1 MTLSHPGLIEPAP
14 ETETETPP
22 LASPARR
29 APTLLTKLATASFLR
44 SPQGIS
50 VLEILGY
57 FCLVLTL
64 VSGLALYN
72 GLHQAQVAYRPE
84 CAQEVELIAEALP
97 STLPADPTAI
107 AASPT
112 LPQLPRITTPPVA
125 PPGPITL
132 VTAQTPPAPAAA
144 PAVSTSQVVAAVA
157 STPNPSNPSPSNP
170 PANAPVTAPSITG
183 SPAPSPST
191 EPSSGPRITPAGA
204 ALAGQIADDVDDAT
218 PSIVI
223 RARPQSP

>member
-157 STPNPSNPSPSNP
+157 SNPSPSNP